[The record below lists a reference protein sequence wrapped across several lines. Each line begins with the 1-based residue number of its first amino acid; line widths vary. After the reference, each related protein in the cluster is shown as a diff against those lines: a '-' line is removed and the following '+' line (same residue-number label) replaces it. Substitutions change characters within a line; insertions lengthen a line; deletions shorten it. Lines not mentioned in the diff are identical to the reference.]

1 MSSTTAITSSGTAA
15 PPTAVFMTDSAKEI
29 AAKINKYAFSG
40 GRDTIELHRQLG
52 ANLEV
57 DIPFHYLKFFLEDD
71 QELEDIQMRYG
82 KGEMLTGEVKAKCIE
97 VLQKFVKEFQERRAL
112 VTGNILE
119 HFLSIRP
126 LA

>member
-1 MSSTTAITSSGTAA
+1 MAA
-15 PPTAVFMTDSAKEI
+15 PPTAVFMTDTPKEI

-40 GRDTIELHRQLG
+40 GRDTIDLHRQLG

-57 DIPFHYLKFFLEDD
+57 DIPYHYLRFFLEDD
-71 QELEDIQMRYG
+71 NELEEIKVKYG
-82 KGEMLTGEVKAKCIE
+82 RGEMLTGEIKAKCIE
-97 VLQKFVKEFQERRAL
+97 VLQKFVGEFQERRAL
-112 VTGNILE
+112 VTDNVLE